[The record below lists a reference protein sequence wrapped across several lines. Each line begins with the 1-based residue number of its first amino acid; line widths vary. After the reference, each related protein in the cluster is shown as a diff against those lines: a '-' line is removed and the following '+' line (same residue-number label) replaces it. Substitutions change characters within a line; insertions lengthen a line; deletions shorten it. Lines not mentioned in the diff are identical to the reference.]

1 MNKIILINNY
11 NINKSNMEM
20 QNTTSLKTLAN
31 SRITVDLLEST
42 ILLCQKS
49 CPFTILVV
57 DNYSAKV
64 LSSYLTMSDLLNRGI
79 FTVEL
84 INNKR
89 NRFPNYG
96 VIYFISPTLKSINC
110 LIEDFSN
117 LKRPTYNRAYLFFTH
132 RLPEELMDKL
142 VTEGVIQRTVLFKEL
157 NLSFFSKED
166 VVFDFG
172 WESGL
177 KIFSC
182 PEERE
187 QKLIQSLCDRL
198 FTVLTTLNI
207 YPYIQYQ
214 SNSKLCT
221 QLSEKIENIFLKN
234 SFCKN
239 LKREGILLITDRSID
254 ATSPLLHDY
263 NYRALCYDLMDVKNN
278 TIELNNKKIV
288 LSDEDELW
296 HSYKLLHI
304 AEVFHKLS
312 KDFEEF
318 QKSDLSK
325 VGNTNDMDSF
335 SDMANAL
342 AHMSSYKLKTNQ
354 LSSQIHLAEELNKKY
369 KSNHI
374 YDLIELEQDIVSGEN
389 DGGKINNR
397 DIFKNFTITKSKL
410 INQREDFIRILLT
423 LYTSLSIGE
432 KDFNVLSGKLT
443 EDEILII
450 KSLGY
455 LGINMKNE
463 ENKIERRKMN
473 LIRDKVSIV
482 GDNVSKNMSYSS
494 LRSAPNISVIV
505 EQASNYLLDKDKFPF
520 RNWDKGDM
528 PKFEKKFGTRNLFG
542 GNDNNSTDLNE
553 LEPLVVFNIG
563 GLSHNEIASLEK
575 LQKNNVVNHRVYI
588 GTTCIMNA
596 LQYID
601 QLKKIDKDYTRE
613 IGMDCLDDE
622 MIESAGSNTNVLRL
636 SLISEKEKIE

>member
-1 MNKIILINNY
+1 
-11 NINKSNMEM
+11 MEI

-31 SRITVDLLEST
+31 SRITVDLLDSS
-42 ILLCQKS
+42 INNDQNH
-49 CPFTILVV
+49 CPFTLLVV
-57 DNYSAKV
+57 DNYSSKV

-79 FTVEL
+79 FSVEL
-84 INNKR
+84 ITNKR

-110 LIEDFSN
+110 LINDFAD
-117 LKRPTYNRAYLFFTH
+117 LKHPTYSRIFLYFTH
-132 RLPEELMDKL
+132 RLPEVLMDKL
-142 VTEGVIQRTVLFKEL
+142 VTEGIIKRTIFFKEL
-157 NLSFFSKED
+157 NLSFFTKED
-166 VVFDFG
+166 TVFDFG

-182 PEERE
+182 DEATEE
-187 QKLIQSLCDRL
+187 KLLQSLCDRL

-207 YPYIQYQ
+207 HPYIQYQ
-214 SNSKLCT
+214 SNSKFCT
-221 QLSEKIENIFLKN
+221 KLSEKIEKVFSTF
-234 SFCKN
+234 SFCRNFK
-239 LKREGILLITDRSID
+239 KEGILLLTDRSID

-263 NYRALCYDLMDVKNN
+263 NYRALCYDLMEVKNN

-288 LSDEDELW
+288 LSDDDELW

-325 VGNTNDMDSF
+325 VGNTEDMDSF

-342 AHMSSYKLKTNQ
+342 ANVSSYKLKTSQ
-354 LSSQIHLAEELNKKY
+354 LSNQIHLAEELNKKY
-369 KSNHI
+369 KSNSI

-397 DIFKNFTITKSKL
+397 DIFKKFTITKTKL
-410 INQREDFIRILLT
+410 TNQREDFIRILLT

-432 KDFNVLSGKLT
+432 KDFKVLSGKLT
-443 EDEILII
+443 DEEEAIL

-463 ENKIERRKMN
+463 QNKIERRKVD

-482 GDNVSKNMSYSS
+482 GDNVSKNMNYSS
-494 LRSAPNISVIV
+494 LRSSPNISVIV

-520 RNWDKGDM
+520 RNWDKGEM

-542 GNDNNSTDLNE
+542 GNDSNLTE
-553 LEPLVVFNIG
+553 LSSMEPLIVFNIG

-575 LQKNNVVNHRVYI
+575 LQKNNVVNHRIYI
-588 GTTCIMNA
+588 GTTNIMNA
-596 LQYID
+596 TEYLN
-601 QLKKIDKDYTRE
+601 QLKQIDKDYTKE
-613 IGMDCLDDE
+613 IGIDCLDDE
-622 MIESAGSNTNVLRL
+622 MMESSHQVNSMN
-636 SLISEKEKIE
+636 IIPEKEKIE

>member
-1 MNKIILINNY
+1 
-11 NINKSNMEM
+11 MEI

-31 SRITVDLLEST
+31 SRITVDLLESS
-42 ILLCQKS
+42 ILECQKS
-49 CPFTILVV
+49 CPFTLLVV

-84 INNKR
+84 ITNKR

-117 LKRPTYNRAYLFFTH
+117 LKRPTYNRVYLYFTH

-142 VTEGVIQRTVLFKEL
+142 VTEGIIKRTVLFKEL
-157 NLSFFSKED
+157 NLSFFTRED
-166 VVFDFG
+166 VLFDFG
-172 WESGL
+172 FESGL

-182 PEERE
+182 SEDKEE
-187 QKLIQSLCDRL
+187 KLLQSLCDRL

-207 YPYIQYQ
+207 SPYIQYQ
-214 SNSKLCT
+214 SNSKFCT
-221 QLSEKIENIFLKN
+221 KLSEKIENVFKN
-234 SFCKN
+234 NKFCKN
-239 LKREGILLITDRSID
+239 LKKEGILLLTDRSID

-263 NYRALCYDLMDVKNN
+263 NYRALCYDLMEVKNEK
-278 TIELNNKKIV
+278 ILLNNKKIN

-296 HSYKLLHI
+296 HTYKLLHI

-354 LSSQIHLAEELNKKY
+354 LSNQIHLAEELNKKY

-397 DIFKNFTITKSKL
+397 DIFKKFTITKSKL
-410 INQREDFIRILLT
+410 TNQREDFIRILLT

-443 EDEILII
+443 EEEEAIL

-455 LGINMKNE
+455 LGIMKNE
-463 ENKIERRKMN
+463 QNKIERRKVN
-473 LIRDKVSIV
+473 LIRDKVSLV
-482 GDNVSKNMSYSS
+482 GENVSKQMSYSS
-494 LRSAPNISVIV
+494 LRSAPNITVIV

-520 RNWDKGDM
+520 RNWDKGEM

-542 GNDNNSTDLNE
+542 GNDTSIADLNE
-553 LEPLVVFNIG
+553 MEPLVIFNIG
-563 GLSHNEIASLEK
+563 GLAHNEIASLEK
-575 LQKNNVVNHRVYI
+575 LQKSNVVNHRIYI
-588 GTTCIMNA
+588 GTTSIMNA
-596 LQYID
+596 SEYIN
-601 QLKKIDKDYTRE
+601 QLKQIDKDYTKE

-622 MIESAGSNTNVLRL
+622 MIENANSSTTNIIRM
-636 SLISEKEKIE
+636 SFISDKEKIE

>member
-1 MNKIILINNY
+1 
-11 NINKSNMEM
+11 MEF
-20 QNTTSLKTLAN
+20 QDTTSLKTLAN

-42 ILLCQKS
+42 ILDCQKS

-84 INNKR
+84 ITNKR
-89 NRFPNYG
+89 KKFPNYG
-96 VIYFISPTLKSINC
+96 VIYFISPTTQSINC

-117 LKRPTYNRAYLFFTH
+117 EKSPTYKIIYLYFTH
-132 RLPEELMDKL
+132 RLPEELMEKL
-142 VTEGVIQRTVLFKEL
+142 VTKEVIKRTVLFKEL
-157 NLSFFSKED
+157 NLSFFTRED
-166 VVFDFG
+166 VFFDFG

-182 PEERE
+182 EEDKE
-187 QKLIQSLCDRL
+187 AKLIQSLADRL

-207 YPYIQYQ
+207 HPYIQYQ

-221 QLSEKIENIFLKN
+221 QLSEKIENFFNKN
-234 SFCKN
+234 RFCKN
-239 LKREGILLITDRSID
+239 LKKEGILLLTDRSID

-263 NYRALCYDLMDVKNN
+263 NYRVLCYDLMNVKNEK
-278 TIELNNKKIV
+278 ISLNGKKIS

-325 VGNTNDMDSF
+325 VGNTSEMDSF

-354 LSSQIHLAEELNKKY
+354 LSNQIHLAEELNKKY

-374 YDLIELEQDIVSGEN
+374 YELIELDQDIVSGEN

-397 DIFKNFTITKSKL
+397 DIFKKFTITKSKL
-410 INQREDFIRILLT
+410 TNQREDFIRILLT

-443 EDEILII
+443 EEEEAII
-450 KSLGY
+450 KNLGY

-463 ENKIERRKMN
+463 ENKKIERRKVN
-473 LIRDKVSIV
+473 LIRDKVSLV
-482 GDNVSKNMSYSS
+482 GENISKQMSYSS

-520 RNWDKGDM
+520 RNWDKGEM

-542 GNDNNSTDLNE
+542 GSDNISGDLTE
-553 LEPLVVFNIG
+553 MEPLIIFNIG

-575 LQKNNVVNHRVYI
+575 LQKNNVVNHRIYI
-588 GTTCIMNA
+588 GTTCILNA
-596 LQYID
+596 SEYIN
-601 QLKKIDKDYTRE
+601 QLKQIKKEYIKE

-622 MIESAGSNTNVLRL
+622 MIENSGSSSNNIRMTILP
-636 SLISEKEKIE
+636 EKEKFD

>member
-1 MNKIILINNY
+1 
-11 NINKSNMEM
+11 MEF
-20 QNTTSLKTLAN
+20 QDTTSLKTLAN
-31 SRITVDLLEST
+31 SRITVDLLESS
-42 ILLCQKS
+42 ILDCQKS
-49 CPFTILVV
+49 FPFTILVV

-84 INNKR
+84 ITNKR
-89 NRFPNYG
+89 KKFPNYG
-96 VIYFISPTLKSINC
+96 VIYFISPTVKSINC

-117 LKRPTYNRAYLFFTH
+117 EKSPTYKIIYLFFTH

-142 VTEGVIQRTVLFKEL
+142 VTKEFIKRTVLFKEL
-157 NLSFFSKED
+157 NLSFFARED
-166 VVFDFG
+166 VFFDFG

-182 PEERE
+182 EEDKE
-187 QKLIQSLCDRL
+187 AKLLQSLADRL

-207 YPYIQYQ
+207 HPYIQYQ
-214 SNSKLCT
+214 SNSKFCT
-221 QLSEKIENIFLKN
+221 QLSEKIEDFFDKN
-234 SFCKN
+234 RFFKN
-239 LKREGILLITDRSID
+239 LKKQGILLLTDRSID

-263 NYRALCYDLMDVKNN
+263 NYRVLCYDLMNVKNEK
-278 TIELNNKKIV
+278 ISLNGKKIS

-325 VGNTNDMDSF
+325 VGNTSEMDSF

-354 LSSQIHLAEELNKKY
+354 LSNQIHLAEELNKKY

-397 DIFKNFTITKSKL
+397 DIFKKFTITKSKL
-410 INQREDFIRILLT
+410 TNQREDFIRILLT

-443 EDEILII
+443 QEEEAII
-450 KSLGY
+450 KNLGF

-463 ENKIERRKMN
+463 ENKKIERRKVN
-473 LIRDKVSIV
+473 LIRDKVALV
-482 GDNVSKNMSYSS
+482 GENISKQMSYSS

-505 EQASNYLLDKDKFPF
+505 EQASNFLLDKDKFPF
-520 RNWDKGDM
+520 RNWDKGEM

-542 GNDNNSTDLNE
+542 CNDNNSGDLTE
-553 LEPLVVFNIG
+553 MEPLIIFNIG

-575 LQKNNVVNHRVYI
+575 LQKNNVVNHRIYI
-588 GTTCIMNA
+588 GSTCVLNA
-596 LQYID
+596 TEYIN
-601 QLKKIDKDYTRE
+601 QLKQIKKDYIKE

-622 MIESAGSNTNVLRL
+622 MIENAGSSSNNIRMTLL
-636 SLISEKEKIE
+636 PEKEKID

>member
-1 MNKIILINNY
+1 MYEFSYAQLIYYKKYKI
-11 NINKSNMEM
+11 NMEI

-31 SRITVDLLEST
+31 SRITVDLLDSSIT
-42 ILLCQKS
+42 NDQNP
-49 CPFTILVV
+49 CPFTLLVV
-57 DNYSAKV
+57 DNYSSKV

-79 FTVEL
+79 FSVEL
-84 INNKR
+84 ITNKR

-110 LIEDFSN
+110 LINDFADI
-117 LKRPTYNRAYLFFTH
+117 KHPTYSRIFLYFTH
-132 RLPEELMDKL
+132 RLPDVLMDKL
-142 VTEGVIQRTVLFKEL
+142 VTEGIIKRTIFFKEL
-157 NLSFFSKED
+157 NLSFFTRED
-166 VVFDFG
+166 TVFDFG

-182 PEERE
+182 DDPTEE
-187 QKLIQSLCDRL
+187 KLLQSLCDRL

-207 YPYIQYQ
+207 HPYIQYQ
-214 SNSKLCT
+214 SNSKFCT
-221 QLSEKIENIFLKN
+221 KLSEKIEKVFNTFT
-234 SFCKN
+234 FCRNFK
-239 LKREGILLITDRSID
+239 KEGILLLTDRSID

-263 NYRALCYDLMDVKNN
+263 NYRALCYDLMEVKNN

-325 VGNTNDMDSF
+325 VGNTEDMDSF

-342 AHMSSYKLKTNQ
+342 ANVSSYKLKTTQ
-354 LSSQIHLAEELNKKY
+354 LSNQIHLAEELNKKY
-369 KSNHI
+369 KSNYI

-397 DIFKNFTITKSKL
+397 DIFKKFTITKSKL
-410 INQREDFIRILLT
+410 TNQREDFIRILLT

-443 EDEILII
+443 DEEEAIL

-463 ENKIERRKMN
+463 QNKIERRKVD

-482 GDNVSKNMSYSS
+482 GDNVSKNMNYSS
-494 LRSAPNISVIV
+494 LRSSPNISVIV

-520 RNWDKGDM
+520 RNWDKGEM

-542 GNDNNSTDLNE
+542 GNDNNLTDLASM
-553 LEPLVVFNIG
+553 EPLIVFNIG

-575 LQKNNVVNHRVYI
+575 LQKNNVVNHRIYI

-596 LQYID
+596 TEYLN
-601 QLKKIDKDYTRE
+601 QLKQIDKDYTKE
-613 IGMDCLDDE
+613 IGIDCLDDE
-622 MIESAGSNTNVLRL
+622 MIESSHHVNSMSILP
-636 SLISEKEKIE
+636 EKEKIE

>member
-1 MNKIILINNY
+1 MEI
-11 NINKSNMEM
+11 INKAN
-20 QNTTSLKTLAN
+20 LKSLAN
-31 SRITVDLLEST
+31 NRISVDLLEET
-42 ILLCQKS
+42 IKICQQS

-64 LSSYLTMSDLLNRGI
+64 LASYLSMSELLNKGI

-84 INNKR
+84 ITNKR
-89 NRFPNYG
+89 SRFPNYAA
-96 VIYFISPTLKSINC
+96 IYFISPTLKSINS
-110 LIEDFSN
+110 LIEDFRDA
-117 LKRPTYNRAYLFFTH
+117 KRPTYNRLYLFFTH
-132 RLPEELMDKL
+132 RLEDELMDKL
-142 VTEGVIQRTVLFKEL
+142 LIEGVFQRTVLMKES
-157 NLSFFSKED
+157 NLSFFTKED

-177 KIFSC
+177 KIFNC
-182 PEERE
+182 PGDQE
-187 QKLIQSLCDRL
+187 QKLLQSICDRL
-198 FTVLTTLNI
+198 YTVLATINVH
-207 YPYIQYQ
+207 PYIQYQ
-214 SNSKLCT
+214 KESKLCS
-221 QLSEKIENIFLKN
+221 QLGDMLEKFLL
-234 SFCKN
+234 CKN
-239 LKREGILLITDRSID
+239 LKKEGILLLTDRTVD

-288 LSDEDELW
+288 LSDDDELW

-325 VGNTNDMDSF
+325 VGNTKDMDSF
-335 SDMANAL
+335 SDMSNAL

-354 LSSQIHLAEELNKKY
+354 LSSQINLAEELNKRY

-410 INQREDFIRILLT
+410 TNQREDFIRILLT

-443 EDEILII
+443 EEEEAAL
-450 KSLGY
+450 KNLQY
-455 LGINMKNE
+455 LGINMKNTQS
-463 ENKIERRKMN
+463 KIERRNVN
-473 LIRDKVSIV
+473 LIREKISLV
-482 GDNVSKNMSYSS
+482 GENVSKKMSYSS
-494 LRSAPNISVIV
+494 LRSSPSISVIA
-505 EQASNYLLDKDKFPF
+505 EQASNYHLDREKFPF
-520 RNWDKGDM
+520 KNWDKGDV
-528 PKFEKKFGTRNLFG
+528 PKKEKIFSTKNLFG

-553 LEPLVVFNIG
+553 LEPLIVFNIG
-563 GLSHNEIASLEK
+563 GLSHNEISSLQK
-575 LQKNNVVNHRVYI
+575 LQKNKNINHRIYI
-588 GTTCIMNA
+588 GSTCIINA
-596 LQYID
+596 TEYIN
-601 QLKKIDKDYTRE
+601 QLKQIDKDNLKE

-622 MIESAGSNTNVLRL
+622 MIESAEKRSNSKSDM
-636 SLISEKEKIE
+636 SLLPEHEKID

>member
-1 MNKIILINNY
+1 
-11 NINKSNMEM
+11 MEI
-20 QNTTSLKTLAN
+20 QDTTSLKTLAN
-31 SRITVDLLEST
+31 SRITVDLLESS
-42 ILLCQKS
+42 ILECQKS

-64 LSSYLTMSDLLNRGI
+64 LSSYLTMSDLLNKGI

-84 INNKR
+84 ITNKR

-96 VIYFISPTLKSINC
+96 VIYFISPTSKSIDC

-117 LKRPTYNRAYLFFTH
+117 IKRPTYNRIYLFFTH

-142 VTEGVIQRTVLFKEL
+142 VTEGVVKRTVLFKEL
-157 NLSFFSKED
+157 NLSFFTKED
-166 VVFDFG
+166 VLFDFG
-172 WESGL
+172 FKSGL

-182 PEERE
+182 SEDKEE
-187 QKLIQSLCDRL
+187 KLLQSLCDRL
-198 FTVLTTLNI
+198 YTVLTTLNI
-207 YPYIQYQ
+207 HPYIQYQ

-221 QLSEKIENIFLKN
+221 KLSQKIENVFKN
-234 SFCKN
+234 KN
-239 LKREGILLITDRSID
+239 FKKEGILLLTDRSID
-254 ATSPLLHDY
+254 PTSPLLHDY
-263 NYRALCYDLMDVKNN
+263 NYRALCYDLMDVENEK
-278 TIELNNKKIV
+278 IELNNKKINI
-288 LSDEDELW
+288 SDEDELW

-325 VGNTNDMDSF
+325 VGNTNEMDSF

-354 LSSQIHLAEELNKKY
+354 LSSQINLAEELNKRY

-397 DIFKNFTITKSKL
+397 DIFKKFTITKSKL

-443 EDEILII
+443 EDEEAIL

-455 LGINMKNE
+455 FGIMKNE
-463 ENKIERRKMN
+463 QNKIERRKFN
-473 LIRDKVSIV
+473 LIRDKVSLV
-482 GDNVSKNMSYSS
+482 GENVSKQMSYSS
-494 LRSAPNISVIV
+494 LRSAPNITVIV

-520 RNWDKGDM
+520 NNWDKVDM

-542 GNDNNSTDLNE
+542 GNENNIADLNE
-553 LEPLVVFNIG
+553 MEPLVVFNIG
-563 GLSHNEIASLEK
+563 GLAHNEIASLEK
-575 LQKNNVVNHRVYI
+575 LQKSNVVNHRIYI
-588 GTTCIMNA
+588 GSTCIYNA
-596 LQYID
+596 SEYIN
-601 QLKKIDKDYTRE
+601 QLKQIDKDYTKE
-613 IGMDCLDDE
+613 IGMDCLDDQ
-622 MIESAGSNTNVLRL
+622 MINNANGNNINTVRM
-636 SLISEKEKIE
+636 SLISDKE